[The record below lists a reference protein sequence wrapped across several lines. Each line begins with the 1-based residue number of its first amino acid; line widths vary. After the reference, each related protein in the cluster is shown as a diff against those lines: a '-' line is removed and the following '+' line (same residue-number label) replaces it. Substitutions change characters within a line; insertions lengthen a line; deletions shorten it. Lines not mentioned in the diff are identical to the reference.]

1 MKGVKEVKKVHK
13 LIEYIDDTMQEY
25 EDKVARGG
33 DLSSKDVECL
43 KDLAKT
49 KIAILTNEAMEESGD
64 YSRENR
70 GGRSNRSYDNNM
82 SYARGRGRYAK
93 RDSMGRYSNDYSYD
107 NAKEDMMSELT
118 EIMKKAPDETTKRKF
133 QKFMDEM
140 QEV

>member
-1 MKGVKEVKKVHK
+1 MKGVKEVKQVHK

>member
-1 MKGVKEVKKVHK
+1 MHK
-13 LIEYIDDTMQEY
+13 LIDYIDREMREY
-25 EDKVARGG
+25 ENEVARGG
-33 DLSSKDVECL
+33 DLSGKDMECL

-49 KIAILTNEAMEESGD
+49 KMAILTNEAMEESGD